1 MESMILGL
9 LATRERTLYEINKIL
24 AQNIS
29 LFYSASLGSIGSAL
43 GKLREQGLVEAR
55 EVVER
60 GRNKKLFAITPAG
73 LEAFHAWL
81 RSAIPSER
89 VREPALARLFFL
101 GHLPAAERVAVI
113 EAHLA
118 ALEAL
123 LAALDL
129 LDRQSD
135 AAAVPDDLREIVAYQ
150 RLTLR
155 YGRDYYAFSSAWY
168 RRLLEELKGI
178 ADS

>member
-1 MESMILGL
+1 MEFIILGL
-9 LATRERTLYEINKIL
+9 LALRERTLYEINKIL
-24 AQNIS
+24 ERNIS

-43 GKLREQGLVEAR
+43 SKLRAQGLVEVR

-73 LEAFHAWL
+73 AEAFQTWL
-81 RSAIPSER
+81 RSPIPSER

-101 GHLPAAERVAVI
+101 GHLPAAERIAVI

-123 LAALDL
+123 LATLEL
-129 LDRQSD
+129 LERQAVE
-135 AAAVPDDLREIVAYQ
+135 AAIPDESGEIVAYQ

-155 YGRDYYAFSSAWY
+155 YGRDYYTFSSAWY
-168 RRLLEELKGI
+168 RRLLEELK
-178 ADS
+178 APTS